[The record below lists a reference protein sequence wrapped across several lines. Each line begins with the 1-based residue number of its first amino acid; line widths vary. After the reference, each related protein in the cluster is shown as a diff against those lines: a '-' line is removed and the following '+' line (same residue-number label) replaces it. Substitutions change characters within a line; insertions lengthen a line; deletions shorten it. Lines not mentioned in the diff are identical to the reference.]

1 MSFPQL
7 RPGLARAALRLACVV
22 AVATVSTPLLAAP
35 PPMRVSE
42 IRPGMTG
49 YGLTVFEGSRIDTFS
64 VRVLGVQE
72 NVRAQGSLV
81 LVEVGGHGLERS
93 SIAQGMS
100 GSPVFL
106 DGRFAGAV
114 AFGWEGALSP
124 IGGVTP
130 AEEMLALP
138 TQSGALPSPRS
149 GAAPDVRALL
159 GDASGGLAA
168 ELGAA
173 APAAAAQGDAV
184 SAVMSA
190 IPSGWPS
197 PLDLAAALLEPLAA
211 PDGAGR
217 PAWLCRPAGALA
229 GNGGGAGGGNIPFE
243 EPARL
248 RPGSA
253 CAVSLVRGDA
263 DLGAIGTV
271 TWVDGDRVLMMGH
284 PLLQRGPVELPLA
297 AADIVTILPSRRM
310 SFKLGSAGPV
320 VGAVHHDL
328 RAGLAGRLGAVA
340 PTVPV
345 SVRILEPGAGRPA
358 REFRFDVARDV
369 QLTPLL
375 VFWSFYNALLAGG
388 DDASRQSLDWSLR
401 TTWRQPGAPSRE
413 LVLRSVAGGPGGAAA
428 LAGEVMAPLALLLD
442 NPFGDVAL
450 ESAEFRVTVAP
461 GRDGRT
467 ITALAAPR
475 RLEAGAGELAVIVDQ
490 REASGRITSVPVS
503 VPLPASLAAGT
514 YRVVAASAAEF
525 FAFEAQRAPERLRPA
540 RLADLWELLAT
551 PRSSSTLVVAVF
563 AGEQPALVEGR
574 ELAAAP
580 GSVVRVLAAGRQPA
594 EQALARV
601 VARIALELPGE
612 SLAGHA
618 VRSFEITAPAPAAS
632 DRRRP

>member
-1 MSFPQL
+1 MI
-7 RPGLARAALRLACVV
+7 AC
-22 AVATVSTPLLAAP
+22 ALLATGFAVGARDAGAAREP
-35 PPMRVSE
+35 IPVSE

-100 GSPVFL
+100 GSPVYL

-130 AEEMLALP
+130 AGEMLALP
-138 TQSGALPSPRS
+138 SQP
-149 GAAPDVRALL
+149 
-159 GDASGGLAA
+159 
-168 ELGAA
+168 AA
-173 APAAAAQGDAV
+173 APARGLGALPDARALVPAGSGSLAAALGDGAV
-184 SAVMSA
+184 AMPGPLGA
-190 IPSGWPS
+190 AGIPEGWPD
-197 PLDLAAALLEPLAA
+197 PLDLAASLLEPLAA
-211 PDGAGR
+211 RGGAGA
-217 PAWLCRPAGALA
+217 PAWLCRPAGAPV
-229 GNGGGAGGGNIPFE
+229 AGGGNIPFD

-328 RAGLAGRLGAVA
+328 RAGLAGRLGATA
-340 PTVPV
+340 PVVPV
-345 SVRILEPGAGRPA
+345 TVRILEVGAGRPA
-358 REFRFDVARDV
+358 REFRFDVARDA

-401 TTWRQPGAPSRE
+401 TTWRQSGAPPRE
-413 LVLRSVAGGPGGAAA
+413 LSLRGVAGGPGGAAA
-428 LAGEVMAPLALLLD
+428 LAGEVMAPLAMLLD
-442 NPFGDVAL
+442 NPFGEVAL
-450 ESAEFRVTVAP
+450 ESAEFRVSVEP
-461 GRDGRT
+461 GRGERT

-475 RLEAGAGELAVIVDQ
+475 RLDAGSRELAVTVQQ
-490 REASGRITSVPVS
+490 RDPSGRVSGLPVT
-503 VPLPASLAAGT
+503 VALPASLPPGN

-540 RLADLWELLAT
+540 RLADLWELLDT
-551 PRSSSTLVVAVF
+551 PRSASTLVVAVF
-563 AGEQPALVEGR
+563 AGEQPVLVDGR

-580 GSVVRVLAAGRQPA
+580 GSVARVLAAGRQPA
-594 EQALARV
+594 EQALAQL
-601 VARIALELPGE
+601 VARAALEPPSGG
-612 SLAGHA
+612 SIAGHA
-618 VRSFEITAPAPAAS
+618 VRSFEIVAPAPAAG